1 MSLHAVMIA
10 GLTWFQVFRIPRSFG
25 KELEYINAY
34 IFFLLPCLLLLINMN
49 SLTIRMVILVFGA
62 AEDAKHALGPVPLCR
77 NADGY
82 FRG

>member
-1 MSLHAVMIA
+1 MIA
-10 GLTWFQVFRIPRSFG
+10 GLTWKFFRHSSFG
-25 KELEYINAY
+25 KELLAHFVLSNSQNQCLFPFIASDYHE
-34 IFFLLPCLLLLINMN
+34 LLEG
-49 SLTIRMVILVFGA
+49 SHGHLVFGA